1 MKISNGRLLSAFLFL
16 LTIVVTCTTRT
27 MNSKT
32 STKEIGMLVDSLAKV
47 DQAIL
52 NILSSKENQFTD
64 DEAIQLVA
72 LKVCILNS
80 NYLIV
85 NKIFHSYTQAEIATL
100 DANTLHNFW
109 LIVQHCDQDVFF
121 QRSFLDFLQSSIIGK
136 KVNKADIAY
145 LTDRVL
151 INEGKPQR
159 YGTQVMYNEN
169 NIALPKELE
178 DLNKVDDLRRE
189 MKLEPLQQYLDFMTM
204 LKLPKDSSF
213 TITIKR

>member
-1 MKISNGRLLSAFLFL
+1 M
-16 LTIVVTCTTRT
+16 CTTRN
-27 MNSKT
+27 MDSKT

-64 DEAIQLVA
+64 DETIQLVA
-72 LKVCILNS
+72 LKESILNS

-85 NKIFHSYTQAEIATL
+85 NKIFLSHTQAEIATL
-100 DANTLHNFW
+100 DTNTLHNFW

-121 QRSFLDFLQSSIIGK
+121 QRSFLAFLQSSIVGE
-136 KVNKADIAY
+136 KVSKADIAY

-178 DLNKVDDLRRE
+178 DLSKVDDLRRG